1 MKPQDM
7 MPIEHDQFQMWQ
19 ISSDR
24 RSVRMELPGL
34 PVDGLP
40 EPLQVKIDFN
50 AGIVDQII
58 ERLLVLRAQM
68 LPAPA
73 RPSERH

>member
-1 MKPQDM
+1 
-7 MPIEHDQFQMWQ
+7 
-19 ISSDR
+19 
-24 RSVRMELPGL
+24 MELPGL